1 MRRVASIGIENDQ
14 DLAHHRQHD
23 EQRVSDP
30 GCLWGRFVVAPQPA
44 ARRRRVVVVFGR
56 STRVRQK
63 RRDEDDAAAA
73 DSMSNLVVRTCT
85 RERGREREREETG
98 PGRTLSLRSGVK
110 TIFLL
115 ARSLLLPLASPE
127 RRRTSRVRRSRNSLL
142 TALAMNNCLP
152 VFRPSWPPSAAPLP
166 PRATQI
172 NG

>member
-1 MRRVASIGIENDQ
+1 MLIGIANDQ

-23 EQRVSDP
+23 EQHVSDP

-44 ARRRRVVVVFGR
+44 ARRRSVTVVLGR

-85 RERGREREREETG
+85 REREKEGEREETG

-110 TIFLL
+110 TIFLF
-115 ARSLLLPLASPE
+115 AALLLPPASPE
-127 RRRTSRVRRSRNSLL
+127 RRRTSRVLRSRNSLL

-152 VFRPSWPPSAAPLP
+152 ASLPVFRPSWPPSAPPLP